1 MPRICGRQRHRAST
15 PASTPSEYFRRII
28 TVPVLDHLLA
38 ELNTRFSSHQK
49 TALQGLHLVPSLLV
63 KGSLATVTN
72 KVLEVGQLYEVDLP
86 SVSALKS
93 ELHSWYTR
101 WKSTEREYGCAALP
115 SSLATTL
122 PKISKFYPNIKALI
136 TVLCTLPV
144 TSCSAERS
152 LKRIKCVFR
161 SGMTNE
167 RLSGL
172 ALLHLHQDI
181 PIDVEEIIDE
191 FSRRH
196 PRRLQLVF

>member
-1 MPRICGRQRHRAST
+1 M
-15 PASTPSEYFRRII
+15 
-28 TVPVLDHLLA
+28 
-38 ELNTRFSSHQK
+38 
-49 TALQGLHLVPSLLV
+49 PSLLV
-63 KGSLATVTN
+63 KESLATVTN
-72 KVLEVGQLYEVDLP
+72 KVLEVGQLYKVDLP
-86 SVSALKS
+86 SVSALRS

-101 WKSTEREYGCAALP
+101 WKSTEREYGCAALT

-122 PKISKFYPNIKALI
+122 PKISEFYPNIKALI
-136 TVLCTLPV
+136 TVLCTLSV

-152 LKRIKCVFR
+152 FSGLKRIKSVFR

-172 ALLHLHQDI
+172 ALLHMHQDI

-196 PRRLQLVF
+196 PR